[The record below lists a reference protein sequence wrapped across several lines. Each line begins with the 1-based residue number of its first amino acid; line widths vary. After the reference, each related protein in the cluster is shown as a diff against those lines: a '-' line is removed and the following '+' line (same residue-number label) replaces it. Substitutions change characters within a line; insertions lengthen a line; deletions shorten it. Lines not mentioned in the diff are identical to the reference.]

1 MMDILEEKF
10 DHLVFLRLGLKYPAI
25 RAESVITFTVKVSGV
40 LWEI

>member
-25 RAESVITFTVKVSGV
+25 RARESVITFTVKVSGV
-40 LWEI
+40 L